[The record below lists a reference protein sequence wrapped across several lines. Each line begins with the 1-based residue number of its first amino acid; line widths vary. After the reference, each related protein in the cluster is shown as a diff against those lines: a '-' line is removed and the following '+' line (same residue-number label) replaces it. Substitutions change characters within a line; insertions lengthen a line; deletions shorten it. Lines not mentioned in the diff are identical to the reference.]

1 MTWAWLEKQ
10 LQPRQGD
17 RVRPQNFGLTNMDS
31 TYLLVCRCELEW
43 IYSRSNCVSRAVMVA
58 YNSSL
63 TSVSTKPLLAMVKSA
78 LETFS
83 LV

>member
-17 RVRPQNFGLTNMDS
+17 RVWPQNFGLTNMDS
-31 TYLLVCRCELEW
+31 TYLLVCRCELRD
-43 IYSRSNCVSRAVMVA
+43 YSKSNFVSRLVIIL

-63 TSVSTKPLLAMVKSA
+63 MSVSTSPLLAMVKSA
-78 LETFS
+78 LETHS